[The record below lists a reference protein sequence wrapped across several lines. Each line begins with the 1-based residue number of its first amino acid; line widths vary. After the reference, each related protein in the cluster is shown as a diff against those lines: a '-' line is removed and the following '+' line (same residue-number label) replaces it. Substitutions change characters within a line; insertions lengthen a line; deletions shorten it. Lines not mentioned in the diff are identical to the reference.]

1 MKVITGLLKGR
12 NILGYNIDGTRPTMD
27 RVKMSIF
34 SMINDHINNTIVL
47 DLFSG
52 SGNYGIEAISEGASL
67 VYFNDYNKECIKVI
81 NKNINNFNIKNKSI
95 ILNMD
100 YQKCLKYL
108 KDNNI
113 KLDLVFLDPPYKE
126 HIIESI
132 INFLLDNNL
141 LNQKAYIIAEF
152 EGDKL
157 KDNYRNLILKK
168 FRNYGKKEVY
178 IYEYKGE

>member
-34 SMINDHINNTIVL
+34 SMINNHINNTIVL

-52 SGNYGIEAISEGASL
+52 SGNYGIEAISEGAKK
-67 VYFNDYNKECIKVI
+67 VYFNDHNKECIKVI
-81 NKNINNFNIKNKSI
+81 NKNIDNFNIRDKSI
-95 ILNMD
+95 VLNMD
-100 YQKCLKYL
+100 YHKCLKYL

-113 KLDLVFLDPPYKE
+113 KLDLIFLDPPYKE

-132 INFLLDNNL
+132 MMFLLDNNL
-141 LNQKAYIIAEF
+141 LNKNAYIIAEF

-157 KDNYRNLILKK
+157 NDNYHNLLLKK
-168 FRNYGKKEVY
+168 SRNYGKKEVY

>member
-34 SMINDHINNTIVL
+34 SMINDHINNNIVL

-52 SGNYGIEAISEGASL
+52 SGNYGIEAISEGAKL
-67 VYFNDYNKECIKVI
+67 AYFNDYNKECIKVI
-81 NKNINNFNIKNKSI
+81 NKNINNFDIKDKSI

-108 KDNNI
+108 KDSNI

-126 HIIESI
+126 RIIESI
-132 INFLLDNNL
+132 MIFLLDNNL
-141 LNQKAYIIAEF
+141 LNKNAYIIAEF

-157 KDNYRNLILKK
+157 NSNYDNLLLKK
-168 FRNYGKKEVY
+168 SRKYGKKEVY